1 MKKPKSD
8 YAIQTVSNALRL
20 LEAFRDD
27 EEIGV
32 AELARRLGLHK
43 NNVFRLLATLEEQG
57 YIEQSR
63 ETERYRLGIGSL
75 ELGHAF
81 LRSRS
86 LLARARPILEE
97 LCEVTGESVHL
108 GMLHRFEVVHI
119 DGAMPDRL
127 VLTGLR
133 VGRRLPA
140 HCTAL
145 GKVMLGLA
153 PDGQLES
160 FDRAVASAGGLEER
174 TPRTIVDPVKF
185 FEHIRTAAGH
195 GFAVD
200 VGECEEGLVC
210 AAAPVHDAEG
220 RAVAALSVSAP
231 GFRTSEDGLIRDLC
245 PQVTAAAECLSHQL
259 GYGV

>member
-1 MKKPKSD
+1 
-8 YAIQTVSNALRL
+8 L
-20 LEAFRDD
+20 LEAFRED

-32 AELARRLGLHK
+32 AELSRRLNLHK

-57 YIEQSR
+57 YIEQSP

-81 LRSRS
+81 QRSRS
-86 LLARARPILEE
+86 LGACARPILEE
-97 LCEVTGESVHL
+97 LCEATGESAHVAMMHD
-108 GMLHRFEVVHI
+108 FEVVHV
-119 DGAMPDRL
+119 DGVTPDRL

-145 GKVMLGLA
+145 GKVMLGFSS
-153 PDGQLES
+153 ERHREM
-160 FDRAVASAGGLEER
+160 FDRTVISSRGLPEFTR
-174 TPRTIVDPVKF
+174 RTIVDPVKF

-200 VGECEEGLVC
+200 VGECEDGLVC
-210 AAAPVHDAEG
+210 AAAPVHDETG
-220 RAVAALSVSAP
+220 KVVAALSVSAP
-231 GFRTSEDGLIRDLC
+231 SFRATEDELIRDLC
-245 PQVTAAAECLSHQL
+245 PQVTAAAERLSMQL
-259 GYGV
+259 GYAA